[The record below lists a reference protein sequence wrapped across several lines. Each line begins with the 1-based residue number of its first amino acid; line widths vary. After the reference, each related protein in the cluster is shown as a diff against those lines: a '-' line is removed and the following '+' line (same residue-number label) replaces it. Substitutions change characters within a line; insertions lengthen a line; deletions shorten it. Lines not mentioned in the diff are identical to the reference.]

1 MQEIIQINT
10 ISEFHRLYNLPKP
23 LHPLIS
29 LVDYAEMYNSITVKC
44 WSQSFYSIAL
54 KKNVLGKF
62 NYGQLPYDFDEGL
75 MSFFAPGQVLN
86 ITFNDEL
93 PKQQPSGWILLVHP
107 DFLWNTTLAKK
118 IKGYEYFGY
127 AINEALFLSEKEED
141 SVRILLDS
149 IREEYSK
156 NIDDFSKKIIISQIE
171 LLLNYADR
179 YYKRQFIT
187 RERNNHELLTRFEE
201 LLELYFNETSDK
213 ERGLPTVQYFS
224 EKLNKTPDY
233 LSSVLKNTTGS
244 NASQHIQ
251 HKIIEMAKLKLST
264 TTLTVSEIA
273 YELGFEQP
281 QSLSKLFKKNTNKT
295 PLEFRHLYQWHNRS
309 DLS

>member
-1 MQEIIQINT
+1 MEEIIQVKT

-29 LVDYAEMYNSITVKC
+29 LVDYAEMYNGVTVKC

-75 MSFFAPGQVLN
+75 MSFFSPGQILN
-86 ITFNDEL
+86 IKFNDDL
-93 PKQQPSGWILLVHP
+93 PRQEPSGWILLIHP
-107 DFLWNTTLAKK
+107 DFLWNTTLAKT

-127 AINEALFLSEKEED
+127 AINEALFLSEREED
-141 SVRILLDS
+141 SMGILLDS
-149 IREEYSK
+149 ILEEYSR
-156 NIDDFSKKIIISQIE
+156 NMDDFSKRIIISQIE

-187 RERNNHELLTRFEE
+187 RERSNHELLTRFEE
-201 LLELYFNETSDK
+201 LLELYFNETNDR
-213 ERGLPTVQYFS
+213 ERVLPTVQYFS

-251 HKIIEMAKLKLST
+251 FKIIEVAKLKLST

-273 YELGFEQP
+273 YNLGFEQP
-281 QSLSKLFKKNTNKT
+281 QSLSKLFKKVTRQT
-295 PLEFRHLYQWHNRS
+295 PLEFRSLYQRHM
-309 DLS
+309 

>member
-1 MQEIIQINT
+1 MEEIIQVKT

-29 LVDYAEMYNSITVKC
+29 LVDYAEMYKSGTIKC

-75 MSFFAPGQVLN
+75 MSFFAPGQILN
-86 ITFNDEL
+86 IKFNDEL
-93 PKQQPSGWILLVHP
+93 PGQEPSGWILLIHP
-107 DFLWNTTLAKK
+107 DFLWNTTLAKT
-118 IKGYEYFGY
+118 IKQYEYFGY
-127 AINEALFLSEKEED
+127 AINEALFLSDEEEYNMG
-141 SVRILLDS
+141 ILLDN

-156 NIDDFSKKIIISQIE
+156 NMDDFSKKIIISQIE

-187 RERNNHELLTRFEE
+187 RERSNHELLTKFEE
-201 LLELYFNETSDK
+201 LLELYFNDK
-213 ERGLPTVQYFS
+213 NDRQQVLPTVKYFS

-251 HKIIEMAKLKLST
+251 LKLIEVAKLKLST
-264 TTLTVSEIA
+264 TALTVSEIA
-273 YELGFEQP
+273 YDLGFEQP
-281 QSLSKLFKKNTNKT
+281 QSLSKLFKRVTRQT
-295 PLEFRHLYQWHNRS
+295 PLEFRNLYQQNT
-309 DLS
+309 